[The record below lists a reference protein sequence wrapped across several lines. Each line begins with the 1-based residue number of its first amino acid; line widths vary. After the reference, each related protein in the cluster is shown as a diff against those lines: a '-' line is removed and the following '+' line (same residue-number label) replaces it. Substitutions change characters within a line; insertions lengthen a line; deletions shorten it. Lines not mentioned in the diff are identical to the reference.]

1 MLPQRTTQED
11 MPSKMSRELV
21 PPVVGKV
28 YVSCTMRETGEV
40 DTAAGQELELNSEV
54 NHTAVHC
61 LHGDKSVLCRPQAL
75 CGQREAQDT
84 RCDSLYRVYNQDL
97 PSRTPTPSL
106 RYSAWT

>member
-40 DTAAGQELELNSEV
+40 DTAAGQGLELKLTIRQSTVSMGTSLSSADLEPFV
-54 NHTAVHC
+54 VRERPRTRGVIHC
-61 LHGDKSVLCRPQAL
+61 LGFV
-75 CGQREAQDT
+75 T
-84 RCDSLYRVYNQDL
+84 RTCL
-97 PSRTPTPSL
+97 PGL
-106 RYSAWT
+106 QL